1 MNRFGVNILQGPS
14 EIKDVDT
21 KQGVVISYPSTFDV
35 IDSGKDRVR
44 KGAFNRTI
52 NSWGPNGKKRIKVLF
67 NHEPWS
73 MIGKPL
79 ALKEDDY
86 GLYAES
92 KIVPTNL
99 GKDILLLLENEV
111 ITEQSI
117 GYSAVREEH
126 DDESGIRDLLEV
138 KLYEY
143 SFLAWGMN
151 EQTPIIGTK
160 AQHHAADVALSMKRL
175 QKVLEAGEFST
186 EDVPEMLTR
195 VLKQWQDDLREMEDS
210 IVRVDT
216 STLEGVRDGIK
227 RLESLLPEGS
237 PEGTPEEQDPVQ
249 DATDSG
255 SHSEALGKLLTRL
268 KSVNER
274 QDAELAAI
282 TMLREFQRK
291 LASHA

>member
-186 EDVPEMLTR
+186 EDVPEMLAR